1 MGYRP
6 DASARLLRQ
15 RRSYQIGVL
24 YAMHQPF
31 EVDLVE
37 HLFTAARERGYAV
50 VLGPLSPSRPQAM
63 VVEEL
68 LQQRIEALIV
78 LATDG
83 GRATCDPLK
92 SRDLPVVEL
101 SGPRTT
107 PPGDEIRVDNAEGME
122 LAIEHLTGLG
132 HTRIAHIDGG
142 MGPNADERRDAY
154 LAAMARRGLTEQ
166 AEIVPS
172 AYDEDAGSA
181 AASALLERAE
191 LPTAI
196 TCANDR
202 CAFGVIETLVRA
214 GIRIPDDV
222 SIVGYDDS
230 SIASL
235 RFLQMTT
242 VRHDPA
248 ILSALAVEAVVDRL
262 SGTNVAPWARRVRA
276 QLVIRSTTGAPRVLS

>member
-1 MGYRP
+1 
-6 DASARLLRQ
+6 
-15 RRSYQIGVL
+15 
-24 YAMHQPF
+24 
-31 EVDLVE
+31 
-37 HLFTAARERGYAV
+37 
-50 VLGPLSPSRPQAM
+50 
-63 VVEEL
+63 
-68 LQQRIEALIV
+68 
-78 LATDG
+78 
-83 GRATCDPLK
+83 
-92 SRDLPVVEL
+92 
-101 SGPRTT
+101 
-107 PPGDEIRVDNAEGME
+107 
-122 LAIEHLTGLG
+122 
-132 HTRIAHIDGG
+132 
-142 MGPNADERRDAY
+142 
-154 LAAMARRGLTEQ
+154 LTEQ
-166 AEIVPS
+166 ADIVPS